1 MTSTTSSL
9 NGAAQ
14 FRQTYLWALR
24 KNIGVMALLA
34 LLLFLV
40 NPLILLISMSNETK
54 SLSQQ
59 VGISQAEKMKILAG
73 NYTDLVNEVLPT
85 FAVML
90 VLLFCAVLCVILFG
104 YIQNKRSVDLY
115 HALPVSREQML
126 LGRWCAGLTILFVPV
141 LLDFLSLQIIG
152 AAYGVTVTDGA
163 RAPMATMLW
172 VMLMGTAVFT
182 FALFMMMCAGTT
194 LDAILSALGIN
205 AGYPLLILCVYW
217 IAQMLV
223 PGMSIRMAEHMQ
235 LITALAPIAAAFVS
249 LYEPFSMGFL
259 IWWIAMTVL
268 LLAGSVWLY
277 RKRKSETAEDN
288 FAFPIPK
295 IIIRFLVSA
304 VGGIW
309 FGLML
314 SEASDTAFFIGVLF
328 GSLATHIILET
339 IYSRG
344 FKNLKKSFLWYGAF
358 VVAFVAFYGVLC
370 TGMFGYDTRV
380 PDVSEVESVTINK
393 DTFWNGSGT
402 QLVYGNNDTTHH
414 TILKLAPTIQEPDNI
429 KTVIEVQ
436 KDIIQQY
443 RKQFPYRFKNNTGIG
458 LSLTY
463 KLKDG
468 SVFTRSYQSYSDDI
482 NLYDVITPAYEKL
495 SAIPEFTITS
505 DLIFYLSPQDIKS
518 IDVYTIQ
525 NVDAG
530 DDKMVEKTF
539 VPDEQTAERLKK
551 ALEKDFRGKKVDR
564 MSGTYY
570 RYDSESEESDV
581 VNLRITYKDSITPK
595 SEELKALLN
604 GYEGEIYVPD
614 GMYYVSGDSETAQ
627 LLKELGWF
635 SE

>member
-14 FRQTYLWALR
+14 FRQTYLWALK

-34 LLLFLV
+34 LLLFLA
-40 NPLILLISMSNETK
+40 NPLILLVSMSNKTK

-259 IWWIAMTVL
+259 IWWIAMTAL
-268 LLAGSVWLY
+268 LLFGSIWLY
-277 RKRKSETAEDN
+277 RRRRSEAAEDN

-295 IIIRFLVSA
+295 IVIRFLVSA
-304 VGGIW
+304 VGGIG
-309 FGLML
+309 FGLIL

-328 GSLATHIILET
+328 GSLATHVIVEA

-358 VVAFVAFYGVLC
+358 VVAFVAFYGVMC

-402 QLVYGNNDTTHH
+402 QLVYDDQRN
-414 TILKLAPTIQEPDNI
+414 ILLKLAPTIQEPDDI
-429 KTVIEVQ
+429 KTVIEAQ
-436 KDIIQQY
+436 QDIIQQY
-443 RKQFPYRFKNNTGIG
+443 RTQFPYRFKDYAGSG
-458 LSLTY
+458 LSFTY
-463 KLKDG
+463 QLKNG
-468 SVFTRSYQSYSDDI
+468 RVFTRSYQNYSDDM
-482 NLYDVITPAYEKL
+482 NLGDILAPAYEKL
-495 SAIPEFTITS
+495 TGIPEYTKSS

-518 IDVYTIQ
+518 IDVYDLQ

-530 DDKMVEKTF
+530 DEKIDEKTF
-539 VPDEQTAERLKK
+539 VPDAQTAEKLQK
-551 ALEKDFRGKKVDR
+551 ALEQDLGYNNVGR
-564 MSGTYY
+564 MSQKYDDSDFINICIEY
-570 RYDSESEESDV
+570 RD
-581 VNLRITYKDSITPK
+581 NITPQ
-595 SEELKALLN
+595 SAELKELLN
-604 GYEGEIYVPD
+604 GYEGDIYVPD
-614 GMYYVSGDSETAQ
+614 GMYYVKSNGATAQ
-627 LLKELGWF
+627 LLKELGWL